1 MVTVLVMSV
10 KMATPGPLKIKIF
23 WKKGYDV
30 ILSAHDVSNAILSRD
45 SNYNVNLVMLPKFGN
60 SSISVR
66 EVIITSILYGFKKE
80 TLAEMFSPLNFA
92 KFLRTPFLTE
102 HLQWLLLSF
111 YEKSTKSQS
120 TYIYVAKQ
128 WLCRKML
135 WI

>member
-1 MVTVLVMSV
+1 
-10 KMATPGPLKIKIF
+10 
-23 WKKGYDV
+23 
-30 ILSAHDVSNAILSRD
+30 
-45 SNYNVNLVMLPKFGN
+45 MLPKFGN

-120 TYIYVAKQ
+120 TYIYEAKQ
-128 WLCRKML
+128 
-135 WI
+135 